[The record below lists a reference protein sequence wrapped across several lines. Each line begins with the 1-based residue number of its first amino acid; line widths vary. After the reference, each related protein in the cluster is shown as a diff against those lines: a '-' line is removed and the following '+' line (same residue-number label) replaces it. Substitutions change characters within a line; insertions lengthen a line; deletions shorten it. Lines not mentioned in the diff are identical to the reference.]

1 MIRIMIVDDEAIIR
15 ESLATLIDWK
25 SLGIEIVALCK
36 NGIEAYD
43 AVMDEYPDIILTDI
57 QMPAYSG
64 LKLIKQLTTDQANIE
79 FIILSGFNDFKY
91 AKEAMLYGVKHYLLK
106 PCNDKELMDAIL
118 DVRKTCLSKN
128 PQKSSVNAEKKFIK
142 DALAYIDA
150 HYADTDLTLKKIA
163 EKYLFL
169 SVNYVSKEFQIDTGM
184 KFSNYLNTLRME
196 KAKDLLK
203 NKDHEKIYEV
213 ADQVGCG
220 NNPQYFSQLFKKYTG
235 YTPKQYVKINLDAL
249 NEHTDS

>member
-1 MIRIMIVDDEAIIR
+1 MLRIMIVDDEAIIR

-36 NGIEAYD
+36 NGVEAYD
-43 AVMDEYPDIILTDI
+43 AVMDDYPDIILTDI

-64 LKLIKQLTTDQANIE
+64 LKLIQQLKTDKADIE
-79 FIILSGFNDFKY
+79 FIILSGFDDFRY
-91 AKEAMLYGVKHYLLK
+91 AKEAMRYGVKHYLLK
-106 PCNDKELMDAIL
+106 PCNNKELMEAIL
-118 DVRKTCLSKN
+118 DVKERCLTKN
-128 PQKSSVNAEKKFIK
+128 PQKSFVTADRLFIQN
-142 DALAYIDA
+142 ALAYIDA

-163 EKYLFL
+163 EEYLYL

-196 KAKDLLK
+196 KAKELLQK
-203 NKDHEKIYEV
+203 NDKLKIYEI
-213 ADQVGCG
+213 AEAIGCG

-235 YTPKQYVKINLDAL
+235 YTPKQYIKHLTN
-249 NEHTDS
+249 